1 MYRPARSFA
10 LPKIKI
16 ARFDPQAYLNGN
28 RFGLVVGRKASDAF
42 NHRPVI

>member
-16 ARFDPQAYLNGN
+16 ARFDPQATST
-28 RFGLVVGRKASDAF
+28 VSDE
-42 NHRPVI
+42 